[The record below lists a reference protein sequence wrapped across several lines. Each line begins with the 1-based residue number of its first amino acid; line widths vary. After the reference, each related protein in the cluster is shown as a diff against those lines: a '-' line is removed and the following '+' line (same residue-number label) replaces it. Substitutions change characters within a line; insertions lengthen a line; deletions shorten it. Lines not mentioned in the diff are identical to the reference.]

1 MIKISKSKLPPNI
14 IIRREE
20 DYRSKEILTVMQQ
33 DFYNKCYICEE
44 KYPTSINVE
53 HLRSVKNYE
62 HLKYK
67 WENLF
72 YACFHCNKIKGSS
85 YDHIIDCTKEDP
97 EIYIMMCFNTYPTY
111 YVEVVDRVNSTENE
125 KTKELLD
132 KVYNGAGTPLSKVES
147 DNLKNKIS
155 NELKK
160 FIEYT
165 ESYLNESDAKLQAV
179 YWKKIKEM
187 LSRES
192 NFAGLKRS
200 MVIQDKELF
209 QYFGE
214 LLNDNI
220 EF

>member
-1 MIKISKSKLPPNI
+1 MIKINKSKLPPEI
-14 IIRREE
+14 VIRNEE
-20 DYRSKEILTVMQQ
+20 DYRSKKVLTILQQ

-85 YDHIIDCTKEDP
+85 YDHIIDCTKKDP
-97 EIYIMMCFNTYPTY
+97 EIYILMCFNAYPTY
-111 YVEVVDRVNSTENE
+111 YVEVVDRINSTENE

-132 KVYNGAGTPLSKVES
+132 KIYNSTGTSISKIEA

-155 NELKK
+155 NELRE
-160 FIEYT
+160 FLEYT
-165 ESYLNESDAKLQAV
+165 EGYFNESDFKLKAV
-179 YWKKIKEM
+179 YLERIKRM

-192 NFAGLKRS
+192 NFAGVKRS
-200 MVIQDKELF
+200 MVLQDEELF

-214 LLNDNI
+214 LLND
-220 EF
+220 E

>member
-72 YACFHCNKIKGSS
+72 LH
-85 YDHIIDCTKEDP
+85 
-97 EIYIMMCFNTYPTY
+97 
-111 YVEVVDRVNSTENE
+111 V
-125 KTKELLD
+125 
-132 KVYNGAGTPLSKVES
+132 
-147 DNLKNKIS
+147 
-155 NELKK
+155 
-160 FIEYT
+160 FI
-165 ESYLNESDAKLQAV
+165 
-179 YWKKIKEM
+179 
-187 LSRES
+187 
-192 NFAGLKRS
+192 
-200 MVIQDKELF
+200 VIR
-209 QYFGE
+209 
-214 LLNDNI
+214 
-220 EF
+220 